1 MKHLL
6 YLQLRRSL
14 LEQQIRCLTDQHVSL
29 SGLALQAEFGDYS
42 DQVYQSSNQSHYR
55 PEVPRGF
62 EEVKVPRLRDNGPG
76 WW

>member
-14 LEQQIRCLTDQHVSL
+14 LEQQIQCLIDQHVSL

-42 DQVYQSSNQSHYR
+42 DQVCLSSNQPHYR

-62 EEVKVPRLRDNGPG
+62 KEVKVPRLHDIGPG

>member
-14 LEQQIRCLTDQHVSL
+14 LEQQIQCLTEQHVSL

-42 DQVYQSSNQSHYR
+42 DQVYWS
-55 PEVPRGF
+55 
-62 EEVKVPRLRDNGPG
+62 
-76 WW
+76 